1 MRQFHKTTLTAV
13 VLDLSTLGNIKS
25 QMYPLPPKSREKKVE
40 YKCQLS
46 ALKTPVLSMLQNTS
60 HDIFQLSKFI
70 LSLAFID

>member
-1 MRQFHKTTLTAV
+1 MLQFHKTPLTTV
-13 VLDLSTLGNIKS
+13 VLDLGTLGNIKS
-25 QMYPLPPKSREKKVE
+25 QTYPLPPKSREEKEE

-60 HDIFQLSKFI
+60 QDIFQLSKFI

>member
-1 MRQFHKTTLTAV
+1 MFQFHKTPLTTV

-25 QMYPLPPKSREKKVE
+25 QTYPLPPKSREKKEE

-60 HDIFQLSKFI
+60 HDILQLSKFI

>member
-1 MRQFHKTTLTAV
+1 MLQFHKTPLTAV

-25 QMYPLPPKSREKKVE
+25 QMYPLPPKSCEKKEE

-46 ALKTPVLSMLQNTS
+46 AFKTPVLAMLQNTS
-60 HDIFQLSKFI
+60 HDILQLSKFI

>member
-1 MRQFHKTTLTAV
+1 MLQFHKTPLTTV

-25 QMYPLPPKSREKKVE
+25 QTYPLPPKSREEKEE

-60 HDIFQLSKFI
+60 HDILQLSKFI